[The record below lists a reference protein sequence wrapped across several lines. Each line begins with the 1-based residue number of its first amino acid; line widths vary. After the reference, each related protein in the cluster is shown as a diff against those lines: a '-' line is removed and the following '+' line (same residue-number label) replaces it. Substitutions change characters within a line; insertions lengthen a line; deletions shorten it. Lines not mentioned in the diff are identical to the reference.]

1 MKECVSA
8 YGASALQ
15 FLYNYAVGQGAYGGQ
30 SPLWGAYR
38 GLPLCQKIETF

>member
-15 FLYNYAVGQGAYGGQ
+15 FLYNYAVGQGAYGGGLR
-30 SPLWGAYR
+30 PLS
-38 GLPLCQKIETF
+38 QKIETF

>member
-15 FLYNYAVGQGAYGGQ
+15 FLYNYAVGQGAYGGLR
-30 SPLWGAYR
+30 PCPRKLKR
-38 GLPLCQKIETF
+38 FNPVK